1 MVLSSISG
9 VPATM
14 VEADAE
20 GEDKSMRSIID
31 EVYVVSEDHTKMR
44 GRLGCSM
51 RRK

>member
-1 MVLSSISG
+1 MVPSGISG
-9 VPATM
+9 VTATT

-20 GEDKSMRSIID
+20 EEDKSMRSIID
-31 EVYVVSEDHTKMR
+31 EVYVVSEDHTEMR